1 MKVKGWRDANLRS
14 RGEPH
19 TGHAQAPA
27 PPKVL
32 QGDSQSKSMSTL
44 ISQGLDRPERR
55 AATLRNVAPA
65 MRLHFC
71 IEESDTALRHINQY
85 RTLLQLRGSIILP
98 DAAFTGN
105 ISAPWRL

>member
-44 ISQGLDRPERR
+44 ISQKVLTVPN
-55 AATLRNVAPA
+55 AVLPLSVMLR
-65 MRLHFC
+65 
-71 IEESDTALRHINQY
+71 
-85 RTLLQLRGSIILP
+85 LQCGYIF
-98 DAAFTGN
+98 A
-105 ISAPWRL
+105 